1 MFDESQRTQ
10 PQRGTSIKRA
20 VALSNIIFEW
30 LLFSTLSRLR
40 RKDISNFISAG
51 RLGRRDEILGVP
63 TLRMAE
69 GKLLENPHIT
79 VERVRAPLA
88 AVMRSLPGISPG
100 AVN

>member
-1 MFDESQRTQ
+1 
-10 PQRGTSIKRA
+10 
-20 VALSNIIFEW
+20 
-30 LLFSTLSRLR
+30 
-40 RKDISNFISAG
+40 
-51 RLGRRDEILGVP
+51 
-63 TLRMAE
+63 MAE